1 MTHKQVPAVQLL
13 IIALLYQNPGDT
25 SSKAPPHSI
34 TKPGFYPA
42 LLYLTVRP
50 DTLNRSLN
58 RESNALKRWPV
69 FPRSLRQLVMM
80 AFLLILL
87 PLLVLAWQAWQSL
100 NALSAQAAQTNRTT
114 LIDARRSEAMTNAAL
129 EMERSY
135 RQYCVL
141 DDRTL
146 ERVYQN
152 QRKRYSDM
160 LDAHAGVLPDEKL
173 YQALREGLEGLARL
187 QCKNSGPDE
196 AATRRLEA
204 FANANAEMVQSTR
217 AVVYSRGQQL
227 QQEIA
232 ERGQFFGWQALVLFL
247 VSLALVLL
255 FTRMIIGPVKG
266 IERMI
271 NRLGEGRS
279 LGNTVV
285 FKGPRELRSVG
296 QRIIWLSERL
306 AWLESQRHQFLR
318 HISHELKT
326 PLASMREG
334 TELLADEVAGPL
346 TTEQQEIVE
355 ILDASSRNL
364 QKLIEQL
371 LDYNRK
377 LADGAVALE
386 NVEIEPLVEMVLS
399 AHSLPARAKLMHTDV
414 ELSVPVCFAEPML
427 LMSVLDNLYSNAV
440 HYGSESGNIYI
451 RSFNQ
456 GSRVCIDVANTGSPI
471 PDDEHAMIFEPFY
484 QGSHQRK
491 GAVKGSGLGLSIA
504 RDCIRRMHGELY
516 LVPDPRA
523 DVCFR
528 IELPLEPEKSQK

>member
-1 MTHKQVPAVQLL
+1 M
-13 IIALLYQNPGDT
+13 
-25 SSKAPPHSI
+25 
-34 TKPGFYPA
+34 
-42 LLYLTVRP
+42 
-50 DTLNRSLN
+50 
-58 RESNALKRWPV
+58 KRWPV

-100 NALSAQAAQTNRTT
+100 NALSAQALQTNRTT

-141 DDRTL
+141 DDATL
-146 ERVYQN
+146 ARVYQN
-152 QRKRYSDM
+152 QRKRYSEM
-160 LDAHAGVLPDEKL
+160 LDAHAGVLPDDKL
-173 YQALREGLEGLARL
+173 YQALRQDLNALAQL
-187 QCKNSGPDE
+187 QCKNSGPTAE
-196 AATRRLEA
+196 ASLQLEA
-204 FANANAEMVQSTR
+204 FAAANTEMVQSTR
-217 AVVYSRGQQL
+217 AVVFSRGQQL
-227 QQEIA
+227 QLEIA

-247 VSLALVLL
+247 VSLALMLL

-271 NRLGEGRS
+271 NRLGEGRT
-279 LGNTVV
+279 LGRSVV
-285 FKGPRELRSVG
+285 FKGPRELRYVG
-296 QRIIWLSERL
+296 ERILWLSERL

-318 HISHELKT
+318 HLSHELKT

-334 TELLADEVAGPL
+334 TELLADQVVGPL
-346 TTEQQEIVE
+346 TVEQKEVVE

-377 LADGAVALE
+377 LAEGSVELE
-386 NVEIEPLVEMVLS
+386 TVELAPLVEMVIS
-399 AHSLPARAKLMHTDV
+399 AHSLPARAKMMHTDV
-414 ELSVPVCFAEPML
+414 TLDVATCKAEPML

-440 HYGSESGNIYI
+440 HYGAESGNISLHSYTANA
-451 RSFNQ
+451 RL
-456 GSRVCIDVANTGSPI
+456 CIEVANTGTPI
-471 PDDEHAMIFEPFY
+471 PETEREMIFEPFF

-504 RDCIRRMHGELY
+504 RDCIRRMQGELH
-516 LVPDPRA
+516 LVASSKA

-528 IELPLEPEKSQK
+528 IELPLSAPEKSTQ

>member
-1 MTHKQVPAVQLL
+1 
-13 IIALLYQNPGDT
+13 
-25 SSKAPPHSI
+25 
-34 TKPGFYPA
+34 
-42 LLYLTVRP
+42 
-50 DTLNRSLN
+50 
-58 RESNALKRWPV
+58 
-69 FPRSLRQLVMM
+69 M

-100 NALSAQAAQTNRTT
+100 NTLSAQAAQTNRTT
-114 LIDARRSEAMTNAAL
+114 LIDARRSEAMTNVAL

-141 DDRTL
+141 DDPTL
-146 ERVYQN
+146 ARVYQS

-160 LDAHAGVLPDEKL
+160 LDAHAGVLPDDKL
-173 YQALREGLEGLARL
+173 YLALRQDLNDLAQL
-187 QCKNSGPDE
+187 QCHNSGPGE
-196 AATRRLEA
+196 AASARLEA
-204 FANANAEMVQSTR
+204 FASANTMMVQSTR
-217 AVVYSRGQQL
+217 AVVFSRGQQL

-247 VSLALVLL
+247 VSLGLVLL

-271 NRLGEGRS
+271 NRLGEGRT
-279 LGNTVV
+279 LGQRVL

-296 QRIIWLSERL
+296 ERIIWLSERL

-318 HISHELKT
+318 HLSHELKT

-334 TELLADEVAGPL
+334 TELLADEVVGPL
-346 TTEQQEIVE
+346 TAEQKEVVD
-355 ILDASSRNL
+355 ILDDSSRNL

-377 LADGAVALE
+377 LADGAVELE
-386 NVEIEPLVEMVLS
+386 TVDLVPLVEGVIA
-399 AHSLPARAKLMHTDV
+399 AHSLPARAKMMHTEV
-414 ELSVPVCFAEPML
+414 ALPESHCLAEPML

-440 HYGSESGNIYI
+440 HYGAESGNIYI
-451 RSFNQ
+451 RSYTH
-456 GSRVCIDVANTGSPI
+456 GARLVIEVANTGTPI
-471 PDDEHAMIFEPFY
+471 PEAEQAMIFEPFF

-504 RDCIRRMHGELY
+504 RDCIHRMRGELH
-516 LVPDPRA
+516 LVADSQS

-528 IELPLEPEKSQK
+528 IELPLSAPEKSLK

>member
-1 MTHKQVPAVQLL
+1 M
-13 IIALLYQNPGDT
+13 
-25 SSKAPPHSI
+25 
-34 TKPGFYPA
+34 
-42 LLYLTVRP
+42 
-50 DTLNRSLN
+50 NRWS
-58 RESNALKRWPV
+58 V
-69 FPRSLRQLVMM
+69 FPRSLRQLVIM
-80 AFLLILL
+80 AFLLVLV

-114 LIDARRSEAMTNAAL
+114 LVEARRSEAMTNAAL

-141 DDRTL
+141 DDPTL
-146 ERVYQN
+146 EKVYQS
-152 QRKRYSDM
+152 QLRRYVGM
-160 LDAHAGVLPDEKL
+160 LDAQVGVLPDNHIW
-173 YQALREGLEGLARL
+173 QALRDDLDQLSELT
-187 QCKNSGPDE
+187 CHNSSPTPS
-196 AATRRLEA
+196 AATRLESFA
-204 FANANAEMVQSTR
+204 DANAQMVQATR
-217 AVVYSRGQQL
+217 AVVFSRGEQL
-227 QQEIA
+227 QQAIA

-247 VSLALVLL
+247 VSLALVML

-279 LGNTVV
+279 LGQDVV

-334 TELLADEVAGPL
+334 TELLADQVVGSLTAEQKEV
-346 TTEQQEIVE
+346 VE
-355 ILDASSRNL
+355 ILDESSRNL

-377 LADGAVALE
+377 LANGSVELE
-386 NVEIEPLVEMVLS
+386 KVDPAPLAEMVIS
-399 AHSLPARAKLMHTDV
+399 AHSLPARAKLMHTEV
-414 ELSVPVCFAEPML
+414 SLAPACCIGEPML

-451 RSFNQ
+451 RSKTAGNQ
-456 GSRVCIDVANTGSPI
+456 LHIDVANTGTPI
-471 PDDEHAMIFEPFY
+471 PEAERNMIFEPFY
-484 QGSHQRK
+484 QGSQQRK

-504 RDCIRRMHGELY
+504 RDCVRRMHGELH
-516 LVPDPRA
+516 LVDDGED

-528 IELPLEPEKSQK
+528 ITLPVFTGNE

>member
-1 MTHKQVPAVQLL
+1 M
-13 IIALLYQNPGDT
+13 
-25 SSKAPPHSI
+25 
-34 TKPGFYPA
+34 
-42 LLYLTVRP
+42 
-50 DTLNRSLN
+50 
-58 RESNALKRWPV
+58 KRWPA

-100 NALSAQAAQTNRTT
+100 NALSAQALLTNRTT

-141 DDRTL
+141 DDATL

-152 QRKRYSDM
+152 QRKRYSEM
-160 LDAHAGVLPDEKL
+160 LEAHAGVLPDDRL
-173 YQALREGLEGLARL
+173 YQALRQDLNDLAQL
-187 QCKNSGPDE
+187 QCANSGPSP
-196 AATRRLEA
+196 AASAQLEA
-204 FANANAEMVQSTR
+204 FAAANTEMVQSTR
-217 AVVYSRGQQL
+217 AVVFSRGQQL
-227 QQEIA
+227 QLEIA

-247 VSLALVLL
+247 VSLALMLL

-271 NRLGEGRS
+271 NRLGEGRPLAQS
-279 LGNTVV
+279 VV
-285 FKGPRELRSVG
+285 FSGPRELRYVG
-296 QRIIWLSERL
+296 ERIIWLSERL

-334 TELLADEVAGPL
+334 TELLADQVVGPL
-346 TTEQQEIVE
+346 SPEQKEVVE

-377 LADGAVALE
+377 LAGGSVELE
-386 NVEIEPLVEMVLS
+386 TVELAPLVEMVLS
-399 AHSLPARAKLMHTDV
+399 AHSLPARAKMMHTEIALDATT
-414 ELSVPVCFAEPML
+414 CQAEPML

-440 HYGSESGNIYI
+440 HYGAESGTI
-451 RSFNQ
+451 RLHSYST
-456 GSRVCIDVANTGSPI
+456 GARLRIDVANTGTPI
-471 PDDEHAMIFEPFY
+471 PEAEREMIFEPFF

-504 RDCIRRMHGELY
+504 RDCIRRMQGELH
-516 LVPDPRA
+516 LVTDSKD

-528 IELPLEPEKSQK
+528 IELPLVAPEKSTQ

>member
-1 MTHKQVPAVQLL
+1 
-13 IIALLYQNPGDT
+13 
-25 SSKAPPHSI
+25 
-34 TKPGFYPA
+34 
-42 LLYLTVRP
+42 
-50 DTLNRSLN
+50 
-58 RESNALKRWPV
+58 
-69 FPRSLRQLVMM
+69 MM

-100 NALSAQAAQTNRTT
+100 NTLSAQAAQTNRTT
-114 LIDARRSEAMTNAAL
+114 LIDARRSEAMTNVAL

-141 DDRTL
+141 DDPTL
-146 ERVYQN
+146 ARVYQS

-160 LDAHAGVLPDEKL
+160 LDAHAGVLPDDKL
-173 YQALREGLEGLARL
+173 YLALRQDLNDLAQL
-187 QCKNSGPDE
+187 QCHNSGPGE
-196 AATRRLEA
+196 AASARLEA
-204 FANANAEMVQSTR
+204 FASANTMMVQSTR
-217 AVVYSRGQQL
+217 AVVFSRGQQL

-247 VSLALVLL
+247 VSLGLVLL

-271 NRLGEGRS
+271 NRLGEGRT
-279 LGNTVV
+279 LGQRVL

-296 QRIIWLSERL
+296 ERIIWLSERL

-318 HISHELKT
+318 HLSHELKT

-334 TELLADEVAGPL
+334 TELLADEVVGPL
-346 TTEQQEIVE
+346 TAEQKEVVD
-355 ILDASSRNL
+355 ILDDSSRNL

-377 LADGAVALE
+377 LADGAVELE
-386 NVEIEPLVEMVLS
+386 TVDLVPLVEGVIA
-399 AHSLPARAKLMHTDV
+399 AHSLPARAKMMHTEV
-414 ELSVPVCFAEPML
+414 TLPERHCLAEPML

-440 HYGSESGNIYI
+440 HYGAESGNIYI
-451 RSFNQ
+451 RSYTH
-456 GSRVCIDVANTGSPI
+456 GARLVIEVANTGTPI
-471 PDDEHAMIFEPFY
+471 PEAEQAMIFEPFF

-504 RDCIRRMHGELY
+504 RDCIHRMRGELH
-516 LVPDPRA
+516 LVADSQS

-528 IELPLEPEKSQK
+528 IELPLSAPEKSLK

>member
-1 MTHKQVPAVQLL
+1 
-13 IIALLYQNPGDT
+13 
-25 SSKAPPHSI
+25 
-34 TKPGFYPA
+34 
-42 LLYLTVRP
+42 
-50 DTLNRSLN
+50 
-58 RESNALKRWPV
+58 
-69 FPRSLRQLVMM
+69 MM

-100 NALSAQAAQTNRTT
+100 NTLSAQAAQTNRTT
-114 LIDARRSEAMTNAAL
+114 LIDARRSEAMTNVAL

-141 DDRTL
+141 DDPTL
-146 ERVYQN
+146 ARVYQS

-173 YQALREGLEGLARL
+173 SLALRQDLNDLAQL
-187 QCKNSGPDE
+187 QCHNSGPGD
-196 AATRRLEA
+196 AASARLEA
-204 FANANAEMVQSTR
+204 FAAANTMMVQSTR
-217 AVVYSRGQQL
+217 AVVFSRGQQL

-247 VSLALVLL
+247 VSLGLVVL
-255 FTRMIIGPVKG
+255 FTRIGPVKG

-271 NRLGEGRS
+271 NRLGEGRT
-279 LGNTVV
+279 LGQRVL

-296 QRIIWLSERL
+296 ERILWLSERL

-318 HISHELKT
+318 HLSHELKT

-334 TELLADEVAGPL
+334 TELLADEVVGPL
-346 TTEQQEIVE
+346 TPEQKEVVA
-355 ILDASSRNL
+355 ILDDSSRNL

-377 LADGAVALE
+377 LADGAVELE
-386 NVEIEPLVEMVLS
+386 TVDLAPLVEAVIA
-399 AHSLPARAKLMHTDV
+399 AHSLPARAKMMHTDV
-414 ELSVPVCFAEPML
+414 SLPETHCLAEPML

-440 HYGSESGNIYI
+440 HYGAESGNIYI
-451 RSFNQ
+451 RSYTH
-456 GSRVCIDVANTGSPI
+456 GARLAIEVANTGTPI
-471 PDDEHAMIFEPFY
+471 PEAEQAMIFEPFF

-504 RDCIRRMHGELY
+504 RDCIHRMRGELH
-516 LVPDPRA
+516 LVADSQS

-528 IELPLEPEKSQK
+528 IELPLSAPEKSLK

>member
-1 MTHKQVPAVQLL
+1 M
-13 IIALLYQNPGDT
+13 
-25 SSKAPPHSI
+25 
-34 TKPGFYPA
+34 
-42 LLYLTVRP
+42 
-50 DTLNRSLN
+50 
-58 RESNALKRWPV
+58 KRWPV

-87 PLLVLAWQAWQSL
+87 PLLILAWQAWQSL
-100 NALSAQAAQTNRTT
+100 NALSAQAALTNRTT

-146 ERVYQN
+146 EKVYQS
-152 QRKRYSDM
+152 QRKRYSEM
-160 LDAHAGVLPDEKL
+160 LDAHAGVLPDDKL
-173 YQALREGLEGLARL
+173 YQALRQDLNDLAQL
-187 QCKNSGPDE
+187 QCHNSGPD
-196 AATRRLEA
+196 AAAAARLEA
-204 FANANAEMVQSTR
+204 FANANTEMVQSTR
-217 AVVYSRGQQL
+217 TVIFSRGQQL

-247 VSLALVLL
+247 VSLGLVLL

-266 IERMI
+266 IQRMI
-271 NRLGEGRS
+271 NRLGEGKS
-279 LGNTVV
+279 LGDTVA

-346 TTEQQEIVE
+346 TPEQKEIVE
-355 ILDASSRNL
+355 ILDNSSRNL

-377 LADGAVALE
+377 LADGAVVLE
-386 NVEIEPLVEMVLS
+386 NVDIEP
-399 AHSLPARAKLMHTDV
+399 RN
-414 ELSVPVCFAEPML
+414 EP
-427 LMSVLDNLYSNAV
+427 
-440 HYGSESGNIYI
+440 
-451 RSFNQ
+451 
-456 GSRVCIDVANTGSPI
+456 
-471 PDDEHAMIFEPFY
+471 
-484 QGSHQRK
+484 
-491 GAVKGSGLGLSIA
+491 GAVFFS
-504 RDCIRRMHGELY
+504 R
-516 LVPDPRA
+516 
-523 DVCFR
+523 
-528 IELPLEPEKSQK
+528 